1 LFRFACWQSGAFLGS
16 SSVGVLMAAVFSA
29 AVFSAAASFATAA
42 LWGPMNISSAPPLRV
57 FILQNFNFTT

>member
-1 LFRFACWQSGAFLGS
+1 LFRFARWQSGAFLGS
-16 SSVGVLMAAVFSA
+16 SSVGALM
-29 AVFSAAASFATAA
+29 AAASFATAA